1 MSHLARCSCLGIG
14 VLMAPALMFNRQP
27 LLFSDQA
34 IILCGILLVSAACA
48 LLWQECLQLLEQ
60 ESLQ

>member
-1 MSHLARCSCLGIG
+1 MSYLARCACLGIG
-14 VLMAPALMFNRQP
+14 VLMTPALIFSHQL
-27 LLFSDQA
+27 LLFSDRA
-34 IILCGILLVSAACA
+34 IILCAILLVSAAWA